1 MDKQAQRAVRRD
13 VRSGKPATGQTG
25 SWVSSFAAVVIA
37 MMAIQMSS
45 LGFSP
50 LLPDIQNDFGLNY
63 SQIGLFTGLYGLVA
77 MAVSVPAGMIAKRL
91 GEKPALTGGLVGVAL
106 GLLLLSQAAAFGPA
120 LSARIVWLIGY
131 RVAFV
136 CVMISVALVSPPAF
150 RSSTM
155 GILGAMAS
163 LASVIGAPFGTKIAE
178 PFGWR
183 GGIIGFAIM
192 AVLGAAAFWLGYR
205 PGVGVA
211 GASTRGHGFAAP
223 SRSAFRSPIVW
234 SMVLLGL
241 INMGGFSATFFVPS
255 AVKTTFQLGAMESA
269 YLISTSYVVA
279 IFVNVL
285 FGYLCDR
292 YDRWDMM
299 IGLAVLLV
307 PSCFAMMIPN
317 LLVFRV
323 ATALVISL
331 GLCATNQIFALAS
344 DVVDRGEV
352 GPVMGVVS
360 LGGGLFGYIGPQV
373 LGILRDRT
381 GGFTAGWFFV
391 AAGVLVSLIE
401 IAFLRRYAHSRP
413 VLELTPSKN

>member
-1 MDKQAQRAVRRD
+1 MRETRIPRWA
-13 VRSGKPATGQTG
+13 P
-25 SWVSSFAAVVIA
+25 SFAAVIIA

-50 LLPDIQNDFGLNY
+50 LLPAIQKNFGLNY

-77 MAVSVPAGMIAKRL
+77 MAVSVPAGMLAKRA
-91 GEKPALTGGLVGVAL
+91 GEKPAMAAGLLGVAL
-106 GLLLLSQAAAFGPA
+106 GLLLLSQASGYAPA
-120 LSARIVWLIGY
+120 LGARIVWLLGY

-136 CVMISVALVSPPAF
+136 CVMISVALVTPAEF
-150 RSSTM
+150 RSRAM

-163 LASVIGAPFGTKIAE
+163 LASVIGAPFGTKIAQ

-183 GGIIGFAIM
+183 GGILGFAIM
-192 AVLGAAAFWLGYR
+192 AVLGAGVFWVGYKS
-205 PGVGVA
+205 GA
-211 GASTRGHGFAAP
+211 GGAVDSVHGHGPAAL
-223 SRSAFRSPIVW
+223 SKSAFRSPVVW

-255 AVKTTFQLGAMESA
+255 AVKTTFQLDALASA
-269 YLISTSYVVA
+269 YLISASYVVA
-279 IFVNVL
+279 IFVNIL

-292 YDRWDMM
+292 FNRWDMM
-299 IGLAVLLV
+299 IALAVLLV
-307 PSCFAMMIPN
+307 PSCFAMMVPN

-331 GLCATNQIFALAS
+331 GLCATNQIFALAG
-344 DVVDRGEV
+344 DVVERGEL
-352 GPVMGVVS
+352 GPAMGVVS

-391 AAGVLVSLIE
+391 AAGVVLSLIE
-401 IAFLRRYAHSRP
+401 IVFLRRYAQSRP
-413 VLELTPSKN
+413 VLEMSAARN

>member
-1 MDKQAQRAVRRD
+1 MFDQSTRWW
-13 VRSGKPATGQTG
+13 P
-25 SWVSSFAAVVIA
+25 SFAAVIVA

-50 LLPDIQNDFGLNY
+50 LLPAIQKDFSLSY

-77 MAVSVPAGMIAKRL
+77 MVMSVPAGMLAKRF
-91 GEKPALTGGLVGVAL
+91 GEKGALSGGLLGVAL
-106 GLLLLSQAAAFGPA
+106 GLAFLSQAPTYGLA
-120 LSARIVWLIGY
+120 LGARVAWLLGY
-131 RVAFV
+131 RIAFV
-136 CVMISVALVSPPAF
+136 CVMIAVALVVPSDF
-150 RSSTM
+150 RSSAM

-192 AVLGAAAFWLGYR
+192 AVLGAAVFWFGYTPR
-205 PGVGVA
+205 VEG
-211 GASTRGHGFAAP
+211 GAATPLHGHGPATLTK
-223 SRSAFRSPIVW
+223 SAFRMPIAW

-255 AVKTTFQLGAMESA
+255 AVKSTFHLSAMASA

-279 IFVNVL
+279 IFANAA

-292 YDRWDMM
+292 FDRWDMM
-299 IGLAVLLV
+299 IALAVVLV
-307 PSCFAMMIPN
+307 PSCFAMMVPN
-317 LLVFRV
+317 LTVFRV

-331 GLCATNQIFALAS
+331 GLCATNQIFALAG
-344 DVVDRGEV
+344 DIVDRREL
-352 GPVMGVVS
+352 GPVMGIVG

-373 LGILRDRT
+373 LGMLRDRT
-381 GGFTAGWFFV
+381 GGFTAGWYFV
-391 AAGVLVSLIE
+391 AGGVVVSLIE
-401 IAFLRRYAHSRP
+401 IAFLRRYAQSRR
-413 VLELTPSKN
+413 VLELIPARN

>member
-1 MDKQAQRAVRRD
+1 
-13 VRSGKPATGQTG
+13 
-25 SWVSSFAAVVIA
+25 

-50 LLPDIQNDFGLNY
+50 LLPAIQKDFALSY

-77 MAVSVPAGMIAKRL
+77 MVVSVPAGMLAKRV
-91 GEKPALTGGLVGVAL
+91 GEKRALSGGLLGVAL
-106 GLLLLSQAAAFGPA
+106 GLLLLSQVSGYAPA
-120 LSARIVWLIGY
+120 LGARIVWLIGY
-131 RVAFV
+131 RTAFV
-136 CVMISVALVSPPAF
+136 CVMISVALVSPGEF
-150 RSSTM
+150 RSSAM

-183 GGIIGFAIM
+183 GGIIGFAVM
-192 AVLGAAAFWLGYR
+192 AVFGAVVFWFGYTPR
-205 PGVGVA
+205 PNGVEA
-211 GASTRGHGFAAP
+211 PLRGHGPVMP
-223 SRSAFRSPIVW
+223 SRSAFRSPVVW

-255 AVKTTFQLGAMESA
+255 AVKTMFQLGAMESA
-269 YLISTSYVVA
+269 YVISTSYVVA
-279 IFVNVL
+279 IFVNIL

-292 YDRWDMM
+292 YNRWDMM
-299 IGLAVLLV
+299 IALAVLLV

-331 GLCATNQIFALAS
+331 GLCATNQIFALAG
-344 DVVDRGEV
+344 DVADRREM

-360 LGGGLFGYIGPQV
+360 LGGGLFGYVGPQV

-381 GGFTAGWFFV
+381 GGFTAGWYFV
-391 AAGVLVSLIE
+391 AAGVILSLIE
-401 IAFLRRYAHSRP
+401 IVFLRRYAQSRP
-413 VLELTPSKN
+413 VLELSPSRN

>member
-1 MDKQAQRAVRRD
+1 MPKTRTLRWA
-13 VRSGKPATGQTG
+13 P
-25 SWVSSFAAVVIA
+25 SFAAVIIA

-50 LLPDIQNDFGLNY
+50 LLPAIQKDFGLNY
-63 SQIGLFTGLYGLVA
+63 SEIGLFTGLYGLVA
-77 MAVSVPAGMIAKRL
+77 MAVSVPAGMLAKRV
-91 GEKPALTGGLVGVAL
+91 GEKSALSGGLLGVAM
-106 GLLLLSQAAAFGPA
+106 GLLLLSQAPSYGVA
-120 LSARIVWLIGY
+120 LGARMVWLFGY

-136 CVMISVALVSPPAF
+136 CVMISVALVAPGEF
-150 RSSTM
+150 RSSAM
-155 GILGAMAS
+155 GILGGMAS

-192 AVLGAAAFWLGYR
+192 AVLGAGVFWFGYTPR
-205 PGVGVA
+205 ANGGEVPLHG
-211 GASTRGHGFAAP
+211 GHGPAAP
-223 SRSAFRSPIVW
+223 TTSAFRSPVVW

-255 AVKTTFQLGAMESA
+255 AAKSTFQLGAMESA
-269 YLISTSYVVA
+269 YVISTSYITA
-279 IFVNVL
+279 IFVNLL

-292 YDRWDMM
+292 FNRWDMM
-299 IGLAVLLV
+299 MALAVLLV
-307 PSCFAMMIPN
+307 PSCFAMMVPN

-331 GLCATNQIFALAS
+331 GLCATNQIFALAG
-344 DVVDRGEV
+344 DVADRREV

-381 GGFTAGWFFV
+381 GGFTAGWYFV
-391 AAGVLVSLIE
+391 AAGVIVALIE
-401 IAFLRRYAHSRP
+401 IVFLRRYTRSRP
-413 VLELTPSKN
+413 VLELSASGN

>member
-1 MDKQAQRAVRRD
+1 V
-13 VRSGKPATGQTG
+13 P
-25 SWVSSFAAVVIA
+25 SFAAVIIA

-50 LLPDIQNDFGLNY
+50 LLPAIQKDFGLNF

-77 MAVSVPAGMIAKRL
+77 MVVSVPAGMLAKRV
-91 GEKPALTGGLVGVAL
+91 GEKRALTGGLFGVAV
-106 GLLLLSQAAAFGPA
+106 GLVLLSQAPSYDVA
-120 LSARIVWLIGY
+120 LGARMVWLLGY

-136 CVMISVALVSPPAF
+136 CVMISVALVSPAEF
-150 RSSTM
+150 RSRAM

-163 LASVIGAPFGTKIAE
+163 LASVIGAPFGTRIAE
-178 PFGWR
+178 PLGWR
-183 GGIIGFAIM
+183 GGIIGFAVM
-192 AVLGAAAFWLGYR
+192 AVLGAAVFWFAYTPR
-205 PGVGVA
+205 ANGVA
-211 GASTRGHGFAAP
+211 SPIHGHGPAAP
-223 SRSAFRSPIVW
+223 SKSAFRSPVVW

-255 AVKTTFQLGAMESA
+255 AVKSTFQLGAMESA
-269 YLISTSYVVA
+269 YVISTSYVVA
-279 IFVNVL
+279 IFVNIL

-299 IGLAVLLV
+299 IVLAILLV
-307 PSCFAMMIPN
+307 PACFAMMVPN

-331 GLCATNQIFALAS
+331 GLCATNQIFALAG
-344 DVVDRGEV
+344 DVVERGEV

-360 LGGGLFGYIGPQV
+360 LGGGLFGYVGPQV

-381 GGFTAGWFFV
+381 GSFTAGWYFV
-391 AAGVLVSLIE
+391 AAGVIVSLIE
-401 IAFLRRYAHSRP
+401 IVFLRRYAHSRP
-413 VLELTPSKN
+413 VLELTPSRN